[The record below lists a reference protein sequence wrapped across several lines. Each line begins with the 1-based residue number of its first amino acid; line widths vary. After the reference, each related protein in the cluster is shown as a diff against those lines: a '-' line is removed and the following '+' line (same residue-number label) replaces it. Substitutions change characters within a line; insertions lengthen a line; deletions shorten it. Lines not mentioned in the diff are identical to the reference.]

1 MASKLTSREEDYSK
15 WYNELVVQA
24 DLAQH
29 SDVKGCMVIKPYG
42 FAIWERMKDVL
53 DGMFK
58 DTGHVNAYF
67 PLFIPKSYLSK
78 EAAHVEGFAKECAVV
93 THYRLKNDPNGEGVV
108 VDPDARLEEEL
119 IVRPTSETIIWNTYK
134 NWIQSY
140 RDLPLL
146 VNQWANVVRWEM
158 RTRPFLRTMEFL
170 WQEGHTAHAT
180 EKEAREETLRMLD
193 VYVDFAENDAAIP
206 VIKGVK
212 SDREKFAGAVDS
224 YTIEGMMGN
233 GWALQ
238 MGTSHYLGTK
248 FAQAFNVSFLD
259 QNNVT
264 QLCHTTSWGISTRM
278 VGAVIMAHGDDRGL
292 RLPPALAPIQV
303 VIVPIWR
310 KEAERGPVLEIADH
324 VHASLRDEGMRVKV
338 DRRDDQTPGFKFN
351 DWEMR
356 GVPIRIEI
364 GPKDVQQQ
372 SAVLARRDRPGKEGK
387 NFGVPLAGVAQE
399 TRTLLHSIQENLR
412 HQALQK
418 RTDNTHR
425 VTSYTA
431 FQDVLREQGGFLH
444 VHWAGTTQDEE
455 RIQKETKATLRCLP
469 MENAKEEGQC
479 VLTGKRTN
487 QTAIFARAY

>member
-1 MASKLTSREEDYSK
+1 
-15 WYNELVVQA
+15 
-24 DLAQH
+24 
-29 SDVKGCMVIKPYG
+29 
-42 FAIWERMKDVL
+42 
-53 DGMFK
+53 
-58 DTGHVNAYF
+58 
-67 PLFIPKSYLSK
+67 
-78 EAAHVEGFAKECAVV
+78 
-93 THYRLKNDPNGEGVV
+93 
-108 VDPDARLEEEL
+108 
-119 IVRPTSETIIWNTYK
+119 
-134 NWIQSY
+134 
-140 RDLPLL
+140 
-146 VNQWANVVRWEM
+146 
-158 RTRPFLRTMEFL
+158 
-170 WQEGHTAHAT
+170 
-180 EKEAREETLRMLD
+180 
-193 VYVDFAENDAAIP
+193 
-206 VIKGVK
+206 
-212 SDREKFAGAVDS
+212 
-224 YTIEGMMGN
+224 MMGN